1 MSDLNLKRKSSQHKL
16 LPNRSIKSPPFIVP
30 ISKTLSKKASSKS
43 NNNLVLSTEEA
54 LKKNE
59 SCLFSDVSSPHF
71 LRSGSSFNKYFAP

>member
-1 MSDLNLKRKSSQHKL
+1 MSDLTLKRKSSQHKL

-30 ISKTLSKKASSKS
+30 KTLSKKASSKS